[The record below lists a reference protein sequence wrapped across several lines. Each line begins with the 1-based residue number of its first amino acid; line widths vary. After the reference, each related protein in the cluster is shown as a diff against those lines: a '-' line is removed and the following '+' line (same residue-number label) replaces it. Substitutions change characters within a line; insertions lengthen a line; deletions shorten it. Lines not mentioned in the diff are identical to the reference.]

1 MIKTGYFLIGQCQD
15 NASKTGHR
23 RAETLPLQENG
34 KQAHRYRF

>member
-1 MIKTGYFLIGQCQD
+1 MIKTGFLNGQSQD
-15 NASKTGHR
+15 DTSKTGHS